1 MNVSGPEIRETPD
14 HYGAYPRLSAEQ
26 IEALSSRGRSR
37 VTQAGDVLFHEG
49 DPSYDMH
56 VIRAGTVALIEGYGT
71 ADERVIGVHG
81 PGRFLGEFNL
91 LAGQPAFLTAVTGE
105 PGQTLTVPV
114 DEVRALV
121 ADDLTLGDLILRAF
135 LIRRFLL
142 IELGAG
148 MRIIGSRYSP
158 QCRRIRDFAARNRLP
173 YSWLD
178 LEEDKTAE
186 TLLRQLGIPPQD
198 TPVVIW
204 QGRQVLRDPSNA
216 ELARVAGL
224 VQPSLA
230 DTDYDMVIIGAGP
243 AGLTA
248 SVYAASEGLK
258 VAVLEAVATGG
269 QAGTSSRIENYL
281 GFPSGIS
288 GAELAERAVLQ
299 ARKFGAGISV
309 PASAVRLDV
318 RDGDHQIGLGDGT
331 EISCRAVLIATGA
344 RYRRLEVPGLAQV
357 EKTSVYYAATTAE
370 LHACRGVSVA
380 VVGGGNSAG
389 QAATFLAAHAAHVH
403 LLVREPELD
412 SKMSRYL
419 ADRISRLPNITV
431 HTCAEIIE
439 VSGRDALEE
448 LVYADQRTRQQHH
461 LGVAAL
467 FVLIGAAPATEWL
480 AGGLALDGQGFIL
493 TGPDLTTDTKTGAA
507 ADFDPTAPRR
517 RPYLLETS
525 RAGVF
530 AAGDVRSGSIKRVA
544 AAVGEGAMAVQLVHM
559 RLNQLVY

>member
-1 MNVSGPEIRETPD
+1 
-14 HYGAYPRLSAEQ
+14 
-26 IEALSSRGRSR
+26 
-37 VTQAGDVLFHEG
+37 
-49 DPSYDMH
+49 
-56 VIRAGTVALIEGYGT
+56 
-71 ADERVIGVHG
+71 
-81 PGRFLGEFNL
+81 
-91 LAGQPAFLTAVTGE
+91 
-105 PGQTLTVPV
+105 
-114 DEVRALV
+114 
-121 ADDLTLGDLILRAF
+121 
-135 LIRRFLL
+135 
-142 IELGAG
+142 

-186 TLLRQLGIPPQD
+186 TLLRQLGIPPQH

-216 ELARVAGL
+216 ELARVVGL
-224 VQPSLA
+224 VEPSLA
-230 DTDYDMVIIGAGP
+230 ETDYDMVIIGGGP

-248 SVYAASEGLK
+248 SVYAASEGLT

-299 ARKFGAGISV
+299 ARKFSASISV
-309 PASAVRLDV
+309 PASAVALDT
-318 RDGDHQIGLGDGT
+318 RNGDYQIGLGDGT

-344 RYRRLEVPGLAQV
+344 SYRRLEVPGLARL

-370 LHACRGVSVA
+370 LHACRHVSVA

-389 QAATFLAAHAAHVH
+389 QAATFLAAQAAQVH

-431 HTCAEIIE
+431 HTCAEVIE
-439 VSGRDALEE
+439 VSGRNSLEE
-448 LVYADQRTRQQHH
+448 LVYDDLRTRQRHH

-467 FVLIGAAPATEWL
+467 FVLIGAAPVTEWL
-480 AGGLALDGQGFIL
+480 AGAVALDREGFIL
-493 TGPDLTTDTKTGAA
+493 TGPNIPSDTRTGALA
-507 ADFDPTAPRR
+507 ADLGPTAPRG
-517 RPYLLETS
+517 PYLLETS
-525 RAGVF
+525 KAGVF
-530 AAGDVRSGSIKRVA
+530 AAGDVRSGSIKRIA
-544 AAVGEGAMAVQLVHM
+544 AAVGEGAMAVQFVHM